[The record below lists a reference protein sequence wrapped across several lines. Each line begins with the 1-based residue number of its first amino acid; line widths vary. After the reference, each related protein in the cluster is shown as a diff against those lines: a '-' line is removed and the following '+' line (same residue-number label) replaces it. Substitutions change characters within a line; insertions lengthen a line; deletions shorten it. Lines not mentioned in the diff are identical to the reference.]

1 MKNQFV
7 PYDIALALKK
17 LGFDEPCFTYWVND
31 GVNIT
36 FATTHNRSGW
46 SMIGFE
52 NNQMIKKAGLCTA
65 PLYQEAFDWFREK
78 HDLHIVLERITENE
92 FSYFIYDHSLTKTKE
107 YSLLDR
113 DGFVKTYDKAK
124 LACLNRLIEL
134 MQS

>member
-78 HDLHIVLERITENE
+78 HNIHAYILRDEMRSNLYR
-92 FSYFIYDHSLTKTKE
+92 FIIQHGGEELYGEWRDSNNQAN
-107 YSLLDR
+107 LD
-113 DGFVKTYDKAK
+113 
-124 LACLNRLIEL
+124 CLNQLIEL
-134 MQS
+134 IQS